1 MSRKTGTKGKK
12 KARPARRRVLTRE
25 QEMKVVVAF
34 LAGETQED
42 LADRFRVGLN
52 TVARC
57 LRRHG
62 ATAAKRDSSGA
73 RRESAV
79 GTAEQAD
86 PAALELYRA
95 VGLPPLGNTLGSS
108 GWLHRAL
115 IAMAAQAMT
124 DGTLTEKQRRRDM
137 VALARAS
144 TGAFPLAVLDEATKL
159 IGAERSMLKRFDP
172 DVPLVSRAEL
182 DARDRAA
189 GREPMKSVNAVEW
202 EGRSSEELD
211 S

>member
-1 MSRKTGTKGKK
+1 MTKKPKKSRKAASKR
-12 KARPARRRVLTRE
+12 RPARRALTHA
-25 QEMKVVVAF
+25 QELEVAAAF
-34 LAGETQED
+34 LAGESQPD
-42 LADRFRVGLN
+42 LAERFGVAVN

-62 ATAAKRDSSGA
+62 ASAATREGA
-73 RRESAV
+73 
-79 GTAEQAD
+79 GGGKAD
-86 PAALELYRA
+86 PDALELYRA

-108 GWLHRAL
+108 GWMHRAL

-124 DGTLTEKQRRRDM
+124 DTTLTEKQRRKDM

-159 IGAERSMLKRFDP
+159 IGKERGLLKEFDVGP
-172 DVPLVSRAEL
+172 QTVSAAEL
-182 DARDRAA
+182 DARVRAA
-189 GREPMKSVNAVEW
+189 GREPMKSIWVDRT
-202 EGRSSEELD
+202 GPRSTESPEKLD